1 MSHLKLIPAASAIA
15 LLTGCATTGYQQE
28 IEITV
33 ELTTNPM
40 EATKKS
46 RTAITHISIDWP
58 QVPLSAPH
66 AQRHLL
72 MTGEQA

>member
-33 ELTTNPM
+33 ELAPSQM
-40 EATKKS
+40 EGTENS
-46 RTAITHISIDWP
+46 WTAITPISINWSR
-58 QVPLSAPH
+58 LF
-66 AQRHLL
+66 
-72 MTGEQA
+72 G